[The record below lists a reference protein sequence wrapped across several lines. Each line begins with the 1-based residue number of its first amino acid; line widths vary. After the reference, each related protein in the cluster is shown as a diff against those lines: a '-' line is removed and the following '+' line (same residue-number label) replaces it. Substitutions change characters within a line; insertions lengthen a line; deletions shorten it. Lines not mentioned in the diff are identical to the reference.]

1 MKQDYYTRRDFIKR
15 GGLAGCSLMA
25 YPLPVL
31 QDNEILLRRIPKTGL
46 KLPVVGL
53 GTWQSFDVGYS
64 QEERS
69 KLQQV
74 LKVFKEC
81 GGRVIDSS
89 PMYGSAESV
98 IGDLTGR
105 SEYGNEFFFAT
116 KVWTTGRNDGIR
128 QMQKSMSRMK
138 RIKIDLIQ
146 IHNLLD
152 WKTHVKTLRDWKSQG
167 FINYWGITHYLDST
181 HSLLERIIEN
191 ERPDFVQ
198 FNYSITSRNSENS
211 LLNTAYKYDCAVII
225 NQPFDSGTLFR
236 KVKGKQLPDWT
247 RDIGINSWAQF
258 FLKYIIS
265 HPFVTCVIPGTS
277 NPSHMLDNI
286 MAGYGIIPD
295 QKTRLRMVQVIND
308 L

>member
-1 MKQDYYTRRDFIKR
+1 MKQDTYTRREFIKK

-31 QDNEILLRRIPKTGL
+31 QDHEILVRRIPKTGL

-53 GTWQSFDVGYS
+53 GTWQSFDVGNS
-64 QEERS
+64 LEERS
-69 KLQQV
+69 NLKKV
-74 LKVFKEC
+74 LKVFNEC
-81 GGRVIDSS
+81 GGRVIDTS

-98 IGDLTGR
+98 IGDLTGG
-105 SEYGNEFFFAT
+105 SAYGNEFFFAT
-116 KVWTTGRNDGIR
+116 KVWTTGRNDGIS
-128 QMQKSMSRMK
+128 QMQKSMFRMK
-138 RIKIDLIQ
+138 RVKIDLIQ

-167 FINYWGITHYLDST
+167 LINYWGITHYLDST
-181 HSLLERIIEN
+181 HSSLERVIEN

-198 FNYSITSRNSENS
+198 FNYSIASRNAENS
-211 LLNTAYKYDCAVII
+211 LLNTAHKHDCAVII

-265 HPFVTCVIPGTS
+265 HPIVSCVIPGTS
-277 NPSHMLDNI
+277 NPSHMLDNM

-295 QKTRLRMVQVIND
+295 QTTRLKMVQVFNK